1 MVVGKGRFELP
12 PLRLRVIA
20 GSSLTLMMKERV
32 PLVIES
38 TSILY
43 TPALFTFTLKMAK
56 FAAPIPR
63 SVSLKPLA
71 QVEHWLSWVAP

>member
-38 TSILY
+38 TSIRY
-43 TPALFTFTLKMAK
+43 TPAVFTFTLKMA
-56 FAAPIPR
+56 
-63 SVSLKPLA
+63 
-71 QVEHWLSWVAP
+71 